1 MAVYR
6 RRVYCRSIRSAE
18 RRGQDERRRYF
29 EENSSNK
36 YFRTRGKQFPPRYS
50 TSRPGSGALASLDS
64 RNRKLPKEFSREGE
78 SRSSPTPHCVGRRP
92 TITDFSARILR
103 IESRIESAVV
113 ARGRPSGNVTGL
125 NLCRVQG
132 NWGRMPWNGT
142 FRFLTP
148 FSLLTRPLARN
159 GYRDR
164 WSRYTHT
171 HTQNR
176 RSLTVQL
183 LSHSATE
190 SLGRE
195 TPTVSL

>member
-1 MAVYR
+1 MKDGVISRKIPRINIFERAASNFLRGIR
-6 RRVYCRSIRSAE
+6 RPVPVPVPWPAWTAETGSCRRNSAG
-18 RRGQDERRRYF
+18 RG
-29 EENSSNK
+29 N
-36 YFRTRGKQFPPRYS
+36 
-50 TSRPGSGALASLDS
+50 PG
-64 RNRKLPKEFSREGE
+64 
-78 SRSSPTPHCVGRRP
+78 PTPHCVGRRP

-132 NWGRMPWNGT
+132 NWGRVPWNGT